1 MRRIFLWISAI
12 AASLI
17 TIGVVLQ
24 VYFVASWIFGAGDAI
39 DVHRAN
45 GYVIWALGPV
55 VGISGLIAYWGSWR
69 NVAVSI
75 ALPILSEVQIFFV
88 GNLDDPSDNVS
99 GWIEGLHGGL
109 ALFVFLLAG
118 GIAYRD
124 LRALDVPRLLGLS
137 QGGEAAPDDL
147 GRTVPE

>member
-1 MRRIFLWISAI
+1 MRRIFLWVSAI

-17 TIGVVLQ
+17 TLGVILQ
-24 VYFVASWIFGAGDAI
+24 VYFVASWIFGATDAI
-39 DVHRAN
+39 DTHRTT

-69 NVAVSI
+69 KAAVSV

-88 GNLDDPSDNVS
+88 GDINDPNDNVS

-109 ALFVFLLAG
+109 ALFVFVLAG

-124 LRALDVPRLLGLS
+124 LKALGVHGRRQIS
-137 QGGEAAPDDL
+137 EA
-147 GRTVPE
+147 